1 MTKRGAGYG
10 GRPAGVVANEILCIF
25 DWRNPAPLTSIP
37 DNANSR
43 AQLQILFDDLAQ
55 IGDVSRMRSIAANLA
70 PWLQP
75 EDLEAMIAD
84 CCRAQRRWILEHE
97 LVQLAE
103 TFQVSECDRVGLRLR
118 QIRPVHSDGKGFSA
132 QDMLSRRRE
141 ANRLAQQDRR
151 RRDAEQLKE
160 RSATD
165 AEDAKLSEREALI
178 YEKIT
183 AAWRSTAE
191 IARAVRRT
199 HGYEGTRDLAS
210 IGKAVNRASERLVF
224 LRLVERDPSRKGT
237 NGQPLNYFRRMI
249 VHGENVFETSR
260 HAENGAKNQVTDRLG

>member
-1 MTKRGAGYG
+1 MTKRGAGCG

-55 IGDVSRMRSIAANLA
+55 TGDVSRMRSIAANLA

-75 EDLEAMIAD
+75 EELEAMMSD
-84 CCRAQRRWILEHE
+84 SSLAQRRWIMEHE
-97 LVQLAE
+97 LVRLAE
-103 TFQVSECDRVGLRLR
+103 TFQVSECDRLGLRLR
-118 QIRPVHSDGKGFSA
+118 QIRPVHSDGTGFSA

-165 AEDAKLSEREALI
+165 AEDVKLSERETLI

-183 AAWRSTAE
+183 AVWRSTAE

-210 IGKAVNRASERLVF
+210 IGKAVNRASERLVS
-224 LRLVERDPSRKGT
+224 LGLVERDPSRRGT
-237 NGQPLNYFRRMI
+237 NGQPLNYFRRII
-249 VHGENVFETSR
+249 VHAENVFKTSR